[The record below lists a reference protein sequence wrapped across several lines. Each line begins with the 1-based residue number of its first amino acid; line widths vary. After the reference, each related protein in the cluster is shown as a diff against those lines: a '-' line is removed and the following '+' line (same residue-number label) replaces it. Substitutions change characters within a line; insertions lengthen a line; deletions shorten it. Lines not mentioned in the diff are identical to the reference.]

1 MVNFTD
7 TKFYSFWISS
17 VTKVRDAFGKRRSKK
32 AAEARIDREAESPPS
47 SRRSLQVKRQP
58 SNGPLS
64 LLQLSS
70 KALCQNH
77 KKLTADDL
85 NELPCDVIQGILDEF
100 VATDQLTLPV
110 LQLFRRQ
117 SVYNFVVSDL
127 PDLRENWLA
136 ELTAAPLHRV
146 HLTRCSQVYPD
157 CFESCRSIE
166 PATLDMHVRSNFDL
180 LAIVQVSDASMLAL
194 RHQNCLTD
202 LDLHDCIKL
211 TDEGVACLQG
221 KTAWQQTALLAQWL
235 SCKPDYW
242 HLSSAIELNSTIV
255 LSRLIPADLACPAG
269 LTALT
274 ILNMHG
280 CEVIT
285 SRGIQSICAL
295 TNLQHL
301 NLALC
306 NRAAGLQH
314 IAGEQSKQQRACC
327 LSKDR
332 NKPI

>member
-7 TKFYSFWISS
+7 TKFYSLWISS
-17 VTKVRDAFGKRRSKK
+17 VTKVRDAFSKRRSKK

-47 SRRSLQVKRQP
+47 SRRSLQIKRQP
-58 SNGPLS
+58 SNGPPT

-77 KKLTADDL
+77 QNLTADDL

-127 PDLRENWLA
+127 PDLCENWLA

-146 HLTRCSQVYPD
+146 HLTRCSQVKSD
-157 CFESCRSIE
+157 CIESCRTPE
-166 PATLDMHVRSNFDL
+166 RATSDMHVSVSDL
-180 LAIVQVSDASMLAL
+180 LTAVQVSDASMLAL
-194 RHQNCLTD
+194 RHQKCLTD

-221 KTAWQQTALLAQWL
+221 KT
-235 SCKPDYW
+235 
-242 HLSSAIELNSTIV
+242 
-255 LSRLIPADLACPAG
+255 G
-269 LTALT
+269 
-274 ILNMHG
+274 
-280 CEVIT
+280 
-285 SRGIQSICAL
+285 
-295 TNLQHL
+295 
-301 NLALC
+301 
-306 NRAAGLQH
+306 
-314 IAGEQSKQQRACC
+314 SKQHWQHNGLVINQTTDIC
-327 LSKDR
+327 LLRLS
-332 NKPI
+332 

>member
-1 MVNFTD
+1 MNFTD
-7 TKFYSFWISS
+7 TKFYSLWISS

-77 KKLTADDL
+77 KQLTADDL

-136 ELTAAPLHRV
+136 ELKAARLHRV
-146 HLTRCSQVYPD
+146 HLTRCSQVQPG
-157 CFESCRSIE
+157 CIESTKG
-166 PATLDMHVRSNFDL
+166 PGPVTFDMHVSYDFDL
-180 LAIVQVSDASMLAL
+180 LATVQVNDASMLAL
-194 RHQNCLTD
+194 RHQTCLND

-211 TDEGVACLQG
+211 TDEGVASLQG
-221 KTAWQQTALLAQWL
+221 KTAWQQTATSVHCL
-235 SCKPDYW
+235 SHKPDY
-242 HLSSAIELNSTIV
+242 
-255 LSRLIPADLACPAG
+255 
-269 LTALT
+269 
-274 ILNMHG
+274 
-280 CEVIT
+280 
-285 SRGIQSICAL
+285 
-295 TNLQHL
+295 
-301 NLALC
+301 
-306 NRAAGLQH
+306 
-314 IAGEQSKQQRACC
+314 
-327 LSKDR
+327 
-332 NKPI
+332 